1 MKPKEEG
8 TMNTMWKQV
17 SYDADTEYNDSMV
30 EDILSKEEE
39 RTTLEEAIERLTY
52 LHEKYGNL
60 DMISHDTKKNPYFI
74 LYSYS
79 KDGTRKPVVSVI

>member
-8 TMNTMWKQV
+8 TMNTMWNHA

-74 LYSYS
+74 LHSYS